1 MVYDDSPSYQGE
13 EKEEPKMDDNIVFDC
28 GKAIAYRFNYEV
40 LRNDINTHLVSIL
53 VGHKTG
59 DGRSCR
65 TVSAREIKGFAFC
78 SPADM

>member
-1 MVYDDSPSYQGE
+1 
-13 EKEEPKMDDNIVFDC
+13 MDDNIVFEC
-28 GKAIAYRFNYEV
+28 GIAIAYRFNYEV

-59 DGRSCR
+59 DGRICHV
-65 TVSAREIKGFAFC
+65 VSTREIKGFAFN